1 MWKRGE
7 KESTEKVL
15 EKEGFL
21 SWSLYSPLNGWI
33 IQEGGWVKSCLGVWP
48 EEEEMKKIIRLAWM
62 RLVPLNFSLKV
73 ENSFL
78 LSLHLSLSNY
88 HSPINNNIW
97 GLLDWRLNWR
107 RTDILIQDDRINF
120 NSKRRGRVKSLSSL
134 LKMYFKYLF
143 KKMYF
148 PVSSK
153 YISKSCPSPP
163 LASISSSLLS

>member
-88 HSPINNNIW
+88 HSPTIICE
-97 GLLDWRLNWR
+97 
-107 RTDILIQDDRINF
+107 
-120 NSKRRGRVKSLSSL
+120 
-134 LKMYFKYLF
+134 
-143 KKMYF
+143 
-148 PVSSK
+148 VSSIGDWIGDVQTYWYK
-153 YISKSCPSPP
+153 MIELISTQRGEVEWRAFPLYSKCINIFSKKCIFLSPPNIFQKACPSPP